1 MILRRPDQHVALLSV
16 LLLVMIGMGV
26 VLMGQLRIGIG
37 VMSCAVWLAAGLRA
51 LAPTSV
57 IGLLAVRSRR
67 LDVLTLVPL
76 ALGLSVLAF
85 VVPVPD

>member
-16 LLLVMIGMGV
+16 LL
-26 VLMGQLRIGIG
+26 VLMAGLVVVMTGNLRIGVG
-37 VMSCAVWLAAGLRA
+37 VMAGAVWLAAVLRA
-51 LAPTSV
+51 LVPAAM

-67 LDVLTLVPL
+67 MDVLTLLPL
-76 ALGLSVLAF
+76 AVGLSVLAL

>member
-16 LLLVMIGMGV
+16 LV
-26 VLMGQLRIGIG
+26 VLMVGMAVVLTGNLRIGVGIMAG
-37 VMSCAVWLAAGLRA
+37 AVWLAAGLRA
-51 LAPTSV
+51 LVPVAM

-67 LDVLTLVPL
+67 LDVLTLTPL
-76 ALGLSVLAF
+76 ALGLSVLAL

>member
-16 LLLVMIGMGV
+16 LLVLFAGLVV
-26 VLMGQLRIGIG
+26 VMTGHLRIGVGIMAG
-37 VMSCAVWLAAGLRA
+37 AVWLAAALRA
-51 LAPTSV
+51 LVPAAR

-67 LDVLTLVPL
+67 LDVLTLLPL
-76 ALGLSVLAF
+76 ALALSVLAV

>member
-16 LLLVMIGMGV
+16 LLVLVAGLV
-26 VLMGQLRIGIG
+26 VVMTGHLRIGVG
-37 VMSCAVWLAAGLRA
+37 VMAAAVWLAAGLRA
-51 LAPTSV
+51 LVPAGM

-67 LDVLTLVPL
+67 LDVLTLLPL
-76 ALGLSVLAF
+76 ALGLSVLAV